1 MAISYDEAVA
11 VQRRHERR
19 LLALDGVSAVGVK
32 QTQAGLVLE
41 VTIDPDT
48 PLPEELGQE
57 ALDGLPLRIVRG
69 RFTLH

>member
-11 VQRRHERR
+11 VQRRHERK

-32 QTQAGLVLE
+32 QAEGRLVLE
-41 VTIDPDT
+41 VTIDPDAS
-48 PLPEELGQE
+48 LPEELGQE

-69 RFTLH
+69 RYTLH